1 MHTLIAFLRWLARL
15 FGLSTHSQDSLS
27 VLAQKTEPQAF
38 REPLVL
44 TESQTLELNA
54 LVERSRA
61 EGGATIV
68 LFNGSGSGKV
78 ETAASAAK
86 HLQRDLYRVNLGKV
100 VSKYIGETEKNLD
113 RLLRAAERVSG
124 VLFFDE
130 ADPLF
135 GKRSEV
141 KDSHDRYANIEVS
154 YLLQRL
160 ETYRGLAILATNNE
174 DRFAPERRRIHVVL
188 DFPRPNVNEEK
199 GQS

>member
-1 MHTLIAFLRWLARL
+1 MQTLMEFLRGLARL
-15 FGLSTHSQDSLS
+15 LGLGAPDPLS
-27 VLAQKTEPQAF
+27 VLAQKAEVQTL

-44 TESQTLELNA
+44 TESQTLLLKE

-61 EGGATIV
+61 EVGTTIV
-68 LFNGSGSGKV
+68 LFKGNGSGKV
-78 ETAASAAK
+78 ATAASAATDL
-86 HLQRDLYRVNLGKV
+86 HRDLYRVNLGQV

-113 RLLRAAERVSG
+113 RLLPAAERVNG

-160 ETYRGLAILATNNE
+160 ETYRGLAILATNSE
-174 DRFAPERRRIHVVL
+174 DNFARDWKRFHFVL
-188 DFPRPNVNEEK
+188 DFSEPECE
-199 GQS
+199 